1 MLVKNR
7 LRLLSM
13 LLIAGLIIIGLV
25 AFNSAK
31 TWSDDMQNI
40 GDERIPALLSLSN
53 INAERMAIR
62 AQTLEVLI
70 LDKTKSNKEILQEIV
85 NNNPLALKRP
95 EYIIG
100 LGELG
105 SIGIIYSVFVYVKV
119 EDYANLKYSLNE
131 EIKLKFEANGIHIPN
146 TILDTYR
153 IKEG

>member
-70 LDKTKSNKEILQEIV
+70 LEKQ
-85 NNNPLALKRP
+85 
-95 EYIIG
+95 
-100 LGELG
+100 
-105 SIGIIYSVFVYVKV
+105 KV
-119 EDYANLKYSLNE
+119 TQKDFK
-131 EIKLKFEANGIHIPN
+131 K
-146 TILDTYR
+146 
-153 IKEG
+153 

>member
-70 LDKTKSNKEILQEIV
+70 LDKLKVTKKNFK
-85 NNNPLALKRP
+85 K
-95 EYIIG
+95 
-100 LGELG
+100 
-105 SIGIIYSVFVYVKV
+105 
-119 EDYANLKYSLNE
+119 
-131 EIKLKFEANGIHIPN
+131 
-146 TILDTYR
+146 
-153 IKEG
+153 